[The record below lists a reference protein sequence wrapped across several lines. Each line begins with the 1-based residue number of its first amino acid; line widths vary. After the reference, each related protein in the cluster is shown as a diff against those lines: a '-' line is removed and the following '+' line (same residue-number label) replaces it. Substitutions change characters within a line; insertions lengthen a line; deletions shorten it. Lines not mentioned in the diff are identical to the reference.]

1 MVPSPP
7 PVALPP
13 PPRPLAASVSTE
25 IPGILKDYLTHSV
38 VDLDEWVSADTTF
51 IVPGSARIRVT
62 ARDQEG
68 QVLSRME
75 PAVTLSNGADSVRY
89 RPLRGGGLQQIRL
102 RRESGRG
109 VWSILPGETPAETQ
123 FLTITARQGDVA
135 DSLVVILPTTLERAT
150 DPRTLPYGI
159 TLDRVGERVST
170 RLDWFTSRAGA
181 SDISYEFLV
190 REDPA
195 DDGASPIVDLVRNAD
210 GELEITALRR
220 GRRYLTYRARSSA
233 FEQST
238 GRILTA
244 VDTCYTPERR
254 TYRRATTGF
263 RIDLTLAEPDAW
275 SRCAKTLLDHAAGF
289 FEAALKGTTDPP
301 TLPVVVHEG
310 YEACGGVACGGPT
323 GRYTNRK
330 TGDGFY
336 YSGGALY
343 WRRDD
348 HYAPPFGVVP
358 IRATYEVMLHELGH
372 VFGIGTYWFAGDL
385 QLVNASRDAGSV
397 VDTHFPGPNAV
408 AAFDRAGGSSYVGGK
423 VPVMNDPAGI
433 GADTHWRRSVC
444 GEIMTYGRCGG
455 RKFVSAIT
463 LGALAD
469 FGWVVDMSVAEDY
482 TIPPWVLAD
491 SVGRHDPVSGYD
503 DVVMRIESPDGR

>member
-1 MVPSPP
+1 M
-7 PVALPP
+7 
-13 PPRPLAASVSTE
+13 
-25 IPGILKDYLTHSV
+25 
-38 VDLDEWVSADTTF
+38 
-51 IVPGSARIRVT
+51 
-62 ARDQEG
+62 
-68 QVLSRME
+68 
-75 PAVTLSNGADSVRY
+75 N
-89 RPLRGGGLQQIRL
+89 
-102 RRESGRG
+102 
-109 VWSILPGETPAETQ
+109 
-123 FLTITARQGDVA
+123 
-135 DSLVVILPTTLERAT
+135 
-150 DPRTLPYGI
+150 
-159 TLDRVGERVST
+159 
-170 RLDWFTSRAGA
+170 
-181 SDISYEFLV
+181 
-190 REDPA
+190 
-195 DDGASPIVDLVRNAD
+195 
-210 GELEITALRR
+210 
-220 GRRYLTYRARSSA
+220 YRARSSA

-254 TYRRATTGF
+254 TYERATTGF
-263 RIDLTLAEPDAW
+263 RIDLSLAEPDAW

-310 YEACGGVACGGPT
+310 YRDCGGVACGGPT
-323 GRYTNRK
+323 GRYTDRK

-358 IRATYEVMLHELGH
+358 IRATYELMLHELGH
-372 VFGIGTYWFAGDL
+372 VFGIGTYWFAGDW

-397 VDTHFPGPNAV
+397 MDTHFPGPNAV

-433 GADTHWRRSVC
+433 GADGHWRRSVC

-455 RKFVSAIT
+455 RKFVSAVT

-482 TIPPWVLAD
+482 TIPPWALAD
-491 SVGRHDPVSGYD
+491 SAGRHDPAGGYD
-503 DVVMRIESPDGR
+503 DVVMRIESPDRR